1 MIDNYKAVASE
12 TTKGLK
18 ISNNQCIYVCF
29 FCDLTALQA
38 DVPEQRRQGV
48 VGGASNFQRVT
59 DIHFETGCVPLEG
72 KCKLERSVQSQM
84 TNNGERWIRNRYG
97 Q

>member
-1 MIDNYKAVASE
+1 M
-12 TTKGLK
+12 
-18 ISNNQCIYVCF
+18 CF
-29 FCDLTALQA
+29 FCNLTSLQA
-38 DVPEQRRQGV
+38 DAPEQRRQGV

-72 KCKLERSVQSQM
+72 KCKLEIPVQSQM
-84 TNNGERWIRNRYG
+84 TNNGERWIRNCYG